1 MYSPWMKVCGKGP
14 DTNEKQVCV
23 ITKDGRL
30 ENGMPVAIVQL
41 FEPEGGQ
48 KVLRVTVPLGMQLSH
63 GTRMLIDQGQPTQ
76 SPYSICFPVGCMADY
91 QVTDDLIAK
100 MKKGQN
106 IIVQAIN
113 MQGTPISLPLPL
125 NDFAKAYDG
134 PATDPKAFEE
144 QQRKLQEEAQP
155 PQPAQP
161 GQQQAGGDQ
170 PQLMYSPWMKVCGKG
185 PDTNEKQVC
194 VITKD
199 GRLENG
205 MPVAIVQ
212 LFEPEGGQKVLRV
225 TVPLGMQLSHGTRM
239 LIDQGQPTQSPYSIC
254 FPVGCMA
261 DYQVTD
267 DLIAKMKKGQNI
279 IVQAIN
285 MQGTPISLPLPLN
298 DFAKAYDGPATDPK
312 AFEEQQRKLQEE
324 LQKKAEEA
332 RKKLEGQQS
341 QAPGAAA
348 PAPALAPAQK
358 K

>member
-1 MYSPWMKVCGKGP
+1 MDHRIASTRPFLGRVLTVAGTLAALFLAAPALAQQPQQKAPVAPAQKAAPAQKQTPAAQPAQPAQQPGQPGQQAGGDQPQLMYSPWMKVCGKGP
-14 DTNEKQVCV
+14 DTQNKQVCV

-91 QVTDDLIAK
+91 QVTDDLIGK

-134 PATDPKAFEE
+134 LPTDPK
-144 QQRKLQEEAQP
+144 
-155 PQPAQP
+155 
-161 GQQQAGGDQ
+161 
-170 PQLMYSPWMKVCGKG
+170 V
-185 PDTNEKQVC
+185 
-194 VITKD
+194 
-199 GRLENG
+199 
-205 MPVAIVQ
+205 
-212 LFEPEGGQKVLRV
+212 
-225 TVPLGMQLSHGTRM
+225 
-239 LIDQGQPTQSPYSIC
+239 
-254 FPVGCMA
+254 
-261 DYQVTD
+261 
-267 DLIAKMKKGQNI
+267 
-279 IVQAIN
+279 
-285 MQGTPISLPLPLN
+285 
-298 DFAKAYDGPATDPK
+298 
-312 AFEEQQRKLQEE
+312 FEEQQRKLQEE
-324 LQKKAEEA
+324 LQKKADEA

-341 QAPGAAA
+341 QAPAGAVPAA
-348 PAPALAPAQK
+348 QAPAQK